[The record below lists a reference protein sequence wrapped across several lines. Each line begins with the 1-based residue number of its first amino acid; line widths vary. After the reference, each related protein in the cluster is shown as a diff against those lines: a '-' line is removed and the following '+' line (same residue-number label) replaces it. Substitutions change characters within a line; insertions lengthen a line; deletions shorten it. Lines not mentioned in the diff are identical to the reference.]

1 VNDPNDASP
10 KASTATADAADQLAV
25 VGVSAKEAADIHE
38 LSPPRSPVIYEVI
51 RRQGELEMRRPVS
64 SLWWSGVAA
73 GLSISFSLLA
83 EAVLLVH
90 LPDTQWRPLLVAMGY
105 PVGFLMV
112 ILSRQQLFTENTI
125 TVVLPVMKEF
135 SAASLFRLSR
145 LWTVVFCA
153 NMCGTLLAA
162 LYCSVT
168 PVLEPS
174 IKEAMLEISRLMM
187 ENTIPQMFFKAIA
200 SGFLIA
206 AMVWLL
212 PSADVAKFQA
222 IALMT
227 YLIAACNFTHIV
239 AGSAEAFLLV
249 VNSELSVGALMEHF
263 LLPVLAGNIVG
274 GTALFALL
282 SYAQVMNEI

>member
-1 VNDPNDASP
+1 
-10 KASTATADAADQLAV
+10 L
-25 VGVSAKEAADIHE
+25 
-38 LSPPRSPVIYEVI
+38 
-51 RRQGELEMRRPVS
+51 PVS
-64 SLWWSGVAA
+64 GRW
-73 GLSISFSLLA
+73 
-83 EAVLLVH
+83 
-90 LPDTQWRPLLVAMGY
+90 
-105 PVGFLMV
+105 
-112 ILSRQQLFTENTI
+112 
-125 TVVLPVMKEF
+125 F
-135 SAASLFRLSR
+135 SALI
-145 LWTVVFCA
+145 CA
-153 NMCGTLLAA
+153 ARLLAA

-263 LLPVLAGNIVG
+263 LMPVLAGNIVG